1 MKPCTTRKRILC
13 PECKGEK
20 EKLYDD
26 GEHGERVLR
35 TCKLCQGEGIVFEKV
50 TVEYETIK

>member
-1 MKPCTTRKRILC
+1 MKLYPRRNRILC

-26 GEHGERVLR
+26 GEYGERVSR
-35 TCKLCQGEGIVFEKV
+35 TCKLCEGEGIVIEKV